1 MLTFCW
7 GDLWT
12 VSAAIIGTR
21 PLFLATPHFAWIP
34 ESNYGYF
41 YARNKFVIAS
51 CNMKRTGR
59 VRYLQY
65 IQKVTSETD
74 VRVMNRNNSDFIGSY
89 R

>member
-51 CNMKRTGR
+51 CNIKRTGR

-65 IQKVTSETD
+65 SQKVISETK
-74 VRVMNRNNSDFIGSY
+74 VRVMNGSSTVLIGNY